1 MIEGTLKAEAL
12 RGAHMRVF
20 GGAEGIEVIG
30 TSGDPPVADKGS
42 EVSVMEE
49 SAQAG
54 DDLHVLVLLL
64 EGGWRL

>member
-20 GGAEGIEVIG
+20 GGAELIEFIG
-30 TSGDPPVADKGS
+30 TCSVPPVADKGS

-54 DDLHVLVLLL
+54 DDLHVLILLL
-64 EGGWRL
+64 ERG